1 MYPPTQMGAS
11 SVMGLGLR
19 CATKQHN
26 RGGAAGGT
34 RQNAPALV
42 NETLGSKAQPSS
54 YERARRRGRQAPATE
69 VARDGALAPLTS
81 DVDPSLNMD
90 AREGDVLGAGGV
102 SRRDVNT
109 AAV

>member
-1 MYPPTQMGAS
+1 M
-11 SVMGLGLR
+11 
-19 CATKQHN
+19 
-26 RGGAAGGT
+26 
-34 RQNAPALV
+34 
-42 NETLGSKAQPSS
+42 
-54 YERARRRGRQAPATE
+54 ERARRRRARYGRQAPATE

-81 DVDPSLNMD
+81 DVGPSLNMD